1 MNPTMAGNRPAGPI
15 AFSPGQNTHS
25 QPPSTPVSNSNLAA
39 QQQQQLLIQK
49 AHESQMDKSRVTL
62 LLEINAELLRESL
75 NLQSAKAA
83 AAATPDSPEDLKA
96 LEKNYNECM
105 HRLKVNLAY
114 LAAMADRRTATLPP
128 SPALLAPPSNLPS
141 LNEPYKRLQALFPN
155 LNGTPQAAHSRGNSQ
170 TVLGNPN
177 LKAAMQSQQP
187 QLAHSPQTQQPQP
200 PQASASQHAVS
211 QPQAL
216 PPQTP
221 LQPAAV
227 SQNQSGSIAPAM
239 MQNVLQNH
247 IHPGAMANMNH
258 MPQMSQMSPHQQ
270 QQLQQIQQIQQ
281 QQVLNR
287 QQQQNPQM
295 GMHQQQPSQ
304 MNMNPMNFNPGFYLQ
319 QAHMQ
324 AQMMRPQQNPRMM
337 AVTNAAGMA
346 SAGMM
351 APTLT
356 PSMPGIDPMFG
367 SGDMNWNFGMQGN
380 WGMGGGG

>member
-1 MNPTMAGNRPAGPI
+1 MNSTIPNSRSAGPI
-15 AFSPGQNTHS
+15 AFSPGQNAHS

-39 QQQQQLLIQK
+39 QQQQQLLMQK
-49 AHESQMDKSRVTL
+49 AQESQMDKSRVTL

-75 NLQSAKAA
+75 NLQKEKAA
-83 AAATPDSPEDLKA
+83 AAATPDSPEDLRT

-141 LNEPYKRLQALFPN
+141 LNEPYRRLQALFPN
-155 LNGTPQAAHSRGNSQ
+155 LNGATQAGHSRGSSQ
-170 TVLGNPN
+170 IVLGNPTM
-177 LKAAMQSQQP
+177 KAVMSNQQP
-187 QLAHSPQTQQPQP
+187 QLAHSPPAQQPQP
-200 PQASASQHAVS
+200 PQANSGQHAVS

-216 PPQTP
+216 PPPAP
-221 LQPAAV
+221 LQPPAV

-247 IHPGAMANMNH
+247 IHPGAMAGMSH

-295 GMHQQQPSQ
+295 GMHQQPGQ
-304 MNMNPMNFNPGFYLQ
+304 MNINPMNFSPGFYLQ
-319 QAHMQ
+319 QAHMH

-351 APTLT
+351 APALT